1 MIKYPFQRSV
11 ADEGVMLFDAILDKS
26 ISVRLAFDTGASH
39 TTIDSNALLIA
50 GYNLDTPL
58 DKIEVETSN
67 GIIEVDI
74 FEVEIIEAFGLKK
87 TKFPIQIYDFMAHGI
102 VSEYEGVLGLD
113 FLENIHFCVNLKK
126 NEITIHS

>member
-74 FEVEIIEAFGLKK
+74 FEVENHRSIW
-87 TKFPIQIYDFMAHGI
+87 
-102 VSEYEGVLGLD
+102 SE
-113 FLENIHFCVNLKK
+113 K
-126 NEITIHS
+126 NKISYSDLRFYGTWYCF